1 MFRLNTSAAE
11 IALGYLEFLCR
22 PLPTKT
28 KRDLGDAVKI
38 AMKAGLSH
46 KAAEQ
51 KLQSLG
57 YKVKNLEGFS
67 ESERIHK
74 SILRILAMCERQ

>member
-28 KRDLGDAVKI
+28 KRGLGDAVKI

-57 YKVKNLEGFS
+57 YKVK
-67 ESERIHK
+67 K
-74 SILRILAMCERQ
+74 SGGLFGVGAHTQIDTSDPGDV